1 MILSHD
7 AALRALDSR
16 CKEQLTPLARVG
28 WHTESRRPGRLAPR
42 WKPPG
47 QSPKQAGS
55 VSKEAPSP
63 SMVALYRGFSLG
75 AANG

>member
-1 MILSHD
+1 MILSQD

-28 WHTESRRPGRLAPR
+28 WHTESRR
-42 WKPPG
+42 
-47 QSPKQAGS
+47 QAIGTAMEAARTKS
-55 VSKEAPSP
+55 QASWVVSKEAPSP